1 MTAHEDLQRSLGS
14 YVLGALDPGERH
26 AVDEHLASCASC
38 REQLAS
44 YAVVPGLLSRLSLP
58 EALGG
63 TLLPPPSMLPALLS
77 AVEHA
82 RRGRDQQ
89 VARWRVA
96 TAGLA
101 VAATVAAALVIAAP
115 TRLSAPVAD
124 PGDVRPLAAAV
135 GSPARGSV
143 AFQRRLWGTE
153 MHLHLQALPAANAY
167 VLYAVD
173 SAGTRSVVAR
183 WGRTPSGA
191 AEVPGAAPVTPEAIA
206 NVVIATSGGTDL
218 LTLHP

>member
-1 MTAHEDLQRSLGS
+1 MTAHEDLQRALGS
-14 YVLGALDPGERH
+14 YVLGALDPAERH
-26 AVDEHLASCASC
+26 AVDEHLASCESC

-58 EALGG
+58 EAMGG
-63 TLLPPPSMLPALLS
+63 TLLAPPSLLPAVLS
-77 AVEHA
+77 AVERA
-82 RRGRDQQ
+82 RQVRDRQ
-89 VARWRVA
+89 VLRWRIA
-96 TAGLA
+96 SAALA
-101 VAATVAAALVIAAP
+101 VAASAAAALVLTTQA
-115 TRLSAPVAD
+115 TRNVPAVDA
-124 PGDVRPLAAAV
+124 GDVRALAAAT
-135 GSPARGSV
+135 GSPAHGDV

-153 MHLHLQALPAANAY
+153 IHLHLKDLPAADAY

-191 AEVPGAAPVTPEAIA
+191 AEVPGAAAVPPEAIA
-206 NVVIATSGGTDL
+206 NVVIATTGGTEL